1 MGSPLVCAKECLRN
15 DKKKK
20 TPQQNTYP
28 CITHIVKYPLPPTND
43 YKSYSICT
51 SLVATNGVPLTGEGG
66 LIRDEAII
74 HISRNMAAKNGNP
87 QRHVTAGLTEVYRWG
102 HTWDP
107 LPEWW
112 RGV

>member
-1 MGSPLVCAKECLRN
+1 M
-15 DKKKK
+15 
-20 TPQQNTYP
+20 
-28 CITHIVKYPLPPTND
+28 TND

-87 QRHVTAGLTEVYRWG
+87 RRHVTAGLTEVYRWG

>member
-1 MGSPLVCAKECLRN
+1 MRARDSMESQCDPATEVQPGG
-15 DKKKK
+15 
-20 TPQQNTYP
+20 
-28 CITHIVKYPLPPTND
+28 TND

-87 QRHVTAGLTEVYRWG
+87 RRHVTAGLTEVYRWG

>member
-1 MGSPLVCAKECLRN
+1 MGNGNMDEGGSPPGSPMSSRLAGV
-15 DKKKK
+15 D
-20 TPQQNTYP
+20 
-28 CITHIVKYPLPPTND
+28 TND

-74 HISRNMAAKNGNP
+74 HISRNMAVKNGNP
-87 QRHVTAGLTEVYRWG
+87 RRHVTAGLTEVYRWG